1 MKYYNESGD
10 LLVGKIII
18 QVVLGLVGLVI
29 IFGSFRVVGAGERG
43 VVLTLGQVSD
53 GVWSEG
59 LHLKLPLVQSVKI
72 LDVKTQVESIDATA
86 ASKDLQNVTARVAL
100 NYHLDSE
107 RVNKLWQS
115 LGAEYKIRI
124 IDPAIQEAVKAV
136 TAKYTAEELITKRP
150 LVKDDIKVALAER
163 LNKEFIIVDEFSI
176 VNFDFSTSFNQAIEA
191 KVTAEQNALASKNKL
206 EQVKYEAEQRIAEAK
221 GEAEA
226 IRIQAQAIQNQG
238 GAEYVNLKAIEKWNG
253 TLPQYMLGNT
263 TPFINLNK

>member
-1 MKYYNESGD
+1 MKYVNESGD
-10 LLVGKIII
+10 LLVGKI
-18 QVVLGLVGLVI
+18 VTHSLLGLVGLVV
-29 IFGSFRVVGAGERG
+29 IFGSFRIVGAGERG

-53 GVWSEG
+53 SVWSEG

-86 ASKDLQNVTARVAL
+86 ASKDLQNVTAKVAL

-115 LGAEYKIRI
+115 LGSEYKVRI

-238 GAEYVNLKAIEKWNG
+238 GAEYVNLKAIEKWTG
-253 TLPQYMLGNT
+253 VLPTYMMGNSV
-263 TPFINLNK
+263 PFVNIK

>member
-1 MKYYNESGD
+1 MNYIDKETGD
-10 LLVGKIII
+10 PKIAKIVGHSIIGI
-18 QVVLGLVGLVI
+18 VVLIL
-29 IFGSFRVVGAGERG
+29 IFGSFRIVGAGERG
-43 VVLTLGQVSD
+43 VVLTMGQVSD
-53 GVWSEG
+53 TVWSEG
-59 LHLKLPLVQSVKI
+59 LHLKVPLIQSVKI

-86 ASKDLQNVTARVAL
+86 ASKDLQNVTAKIAL

-115 LGAEYKIRI
+115 LGAEYKVRI

-150 LVKDDIKVALAER
+150 QVKDDVKVALTER

-176 VNFDFSTSFNQAIEA
+176 VNFDFSSSFNAAIES

-206 EQVKYEAEQRIAEAK
+206 EQVKYEAEQRITEAK

-226 IRIQAQAIQNQG
+226 IRIQAQAIQQQG
-238 GAEYVNLKAIEKWNG
+238 GAEYVNLKAVEKWNG
-253 TLPQYMLGNT
+253 TLPQYMMGNSV
-263 TPFINLNK
+263 PFVNLK